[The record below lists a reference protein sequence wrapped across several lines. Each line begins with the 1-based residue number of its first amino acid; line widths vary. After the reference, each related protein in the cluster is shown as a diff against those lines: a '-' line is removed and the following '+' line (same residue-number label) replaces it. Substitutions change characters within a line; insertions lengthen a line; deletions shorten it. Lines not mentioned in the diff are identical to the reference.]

1 MGYTRDVIKGV
12 SWLGGI
18 RVSTRALVLI
28 KTLIIA
34 RILTPSQFGVFGIAI
49 LLLTFIEIVTETGI
63 NIFLV
68 QNREKVDK
76 YLGTA
81 WIISIARG
89 ILIAGV
95 IFLGSSFVTNFFDVS
110 YAQNIIVLIA
120 LVPII
125 RGFINPAIINLQ
137 KELLFK
143 KEFYL
148 RTSVLI
154 TETLVTVF
162 LVWINRSV
170 EALIYGM
177 LLGATLEA
185 VLSFLVIKPLPN
197 LNFALSH
204 FKDIISRGK
213 WITGAT
219 ILNYFYQNG
228 DTIAVGKI
236 VGATSLGLYDMAYKI
251 SLVPL
256 NDFADVFGKVV
267 FPVYV
272 RISEDSLRFRRAYF
286 RALAVVVLVVLP
298 IGIFISIFAKE
309 IILIILGEKWIEATS
324 ALTVL
329 GIFGAI
335 RAISVFA
342 STSLF
347 LPLRKQNVITLVSLV
362 NLLGLGITIVPLV
375 LLYGIL
381 GAALSA
387 LFGTLVTI
395 PLILYFVYKY
405 LPRGQ

>member
-1 MGYTRDVIKGV
+1 MGYTKDVVKGV
-12 SWLGGI
+12 SWLGGLRI
-18 RVSTRALVLI
+18 STRILVLL
-28 KTLIIA
+28 KTLVIA
-34 RILTPSQFGVFGIAI
+34 RILTPSQFGIFGVAT
-49 LLLTFIEIVTETGI
+49 LLLTFVEILTETGI

-68 QNREKVDK
+68 QNKEKVDR

-81 WIISIARG
+81 WIVSIVRG
-89 ILIAGV
+89 ALIASV
-95 IFLGSSFVTNFFDVS
+95 IFLSSSFVASFFKIQN
-110 YAQNIIVLIA
+110 AQSIIALIS

-148 RTSVLI
+148 RTAVLAI
-154 TETLVTVF
+154 ETLATIL
-162 LVWINRSV
+162 LVWVYGSI

-177 LLGATLEA
+177 LSGALLEVA
-185 VLSFLVIKPLPN
+185 LSYLMIKPWPSLKFVP
-197 LNFALSH
+197 SH
-204 FKDIISRGK
+204 FKEIVSKGK

-219 ILNYFYQNG
+219 VLNYFYQNG
-228 DTIAVGKI
+228 DSIVVGRI
-236 VGATSLGLYDMAYKI
+236 LGAASLGLYDMAYRI

-272 RISEDSLRFRRAYF
+272 RISEDASRFRKAYF
-286 RALAVVVLVVLP
+286 KSLLTVSLIVLP
-298 IGIFISIFAKE
+298 IGFFVSIFAKE
-309 IILIILGEKWIEATS
+309 IIIIFLGDRWIGAS
-324 ALTVL
+324 AALSVL

-347 LPLRKQNVITLVSLV
+347 LPLKKQNIITIISLT
-362 NLLGLGITIVPLV
+362 NLLVLLVTIVPLV
-375 LLYGIL
+375 LEYGIL

-387 LFGTLVTI
+387 LFGTLLTL
-395 PLILYFVYKY
+395 PLILCFIYKY
-405 LPRGQ
+405 LPRS